1 MEQPEESEADRIN
14 NEKAK
19 LRAELESA
27 AATPADVVRKE
38 DRKGKGIAFA
48 KGLPVK
54 RDGTYLDG
62 YAGKKHETLDWKRDR
77 HRGMICNMREP
88 IEKAALKRYGKSG
101 TALKGEK
108 EMFWRLVKEMGGK
121 AKRAGAH
128 QKSKASEEG
137 KAKRSGTSWHYIA
150 RVALGLIVLLASIL
164 G

>member
-1 MEQPEESEADRIN
+1 M
-14 NEKAK
+14 
-19 LRAELESA
+19 
-27 AATPADVVRKE
+27 VRKE

-48 KGLPVK
+48 KGLPLT
-54 RDGTYLDG
+54 REGTYLDG

-77 HRGMICNMREP
+77 QRGIICNMKVP
-88 IEKAALKRYGKSG
+88 IEEAAIVRYGKSG

-121 AKRAGAH
+121 AKRAGEH
-128 QKSKASEEG
+128 KKLKASEEG
-137 KAKRSGTSWHYIA
+137 KAKRAGKSKNRKASWPYTA